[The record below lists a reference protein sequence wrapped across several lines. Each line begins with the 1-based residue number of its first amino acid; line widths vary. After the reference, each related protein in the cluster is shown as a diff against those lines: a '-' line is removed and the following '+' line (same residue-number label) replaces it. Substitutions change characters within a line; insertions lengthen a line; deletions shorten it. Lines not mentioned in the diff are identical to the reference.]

1 MAQAISKADIAII
14 GGGLTGKMMA
24 LTLLHSG
31 YEILVFAPEVKKTAL
46 DRRTTTIHKAGYKM
60 LSTLGVIDHLE
71 TPMVPIH
78 SIHIAIGKEMAS
90 RSDWL
95 INWHET
101 PTKTGAIEPMAYVV
115 ENHSLDAALD
125 KALSHNSMADKLTIL
140 DNSIA
145 SFEEQANHAL
155 LVTDEGRHTHV
166 DMMIACDGARSF
178 MREAAGIKPKKQA
191 TNQKAIVTNLILET
205 DHDFRA
211 CQRFLETG
219 PIALMPL
226 EGKMA
231 SLVWS
236 TSITQAD
243 RLLTLDDD
251 AFSQEVTS
259 AFGLEFGNL
268 RVAGDRHSFALNPY
282 YNRHLSKGRL
292 VLAGDAA
299 HAIHPL
305 AGMGYNLALSD
316 AAILLD
322 EIKSAKNRG
331 LKPSHISITNGYAKR
346 RQPEIIAMSAATSS
360 LNKALSRSED
370 SALSRLLATGMI
382 LLDKTALKHLFS
394 HIAKGGK
401 LAPAPLFKG
410 EL

>member
-1 MAQAISKADIAII
+1 MTEAVSQADIAII

-31 YEILVFAPEVKKTAL
+31 YEIFLCAPEIKKTTL

-60 LSTLGVIDHLE
+60 LSALGVIDCLKA
-71 TPMVPIH
+71 PMVPIH
-78 SIHIAIGKEMAS
+78 TIQIAIGREVGA

-95 INWHET
+95 MNWHET
-101 PTKTGAIEPMAYVV
+101 PTKSGALEPMAYVV
-115 ENHSLDAALD
+115 ENHHLDSALD
-125 KALSHNSMADKLTIL
+125 EALGHHPLADKLTIL
-140 DNSIA
+140 NESIA
-145 SFEEQANHAL
+145 SYEDGSEQACLITTKGHHVN
-155 LVTDEGRHTHV
+155 V

-178 MREAAGIKPKKQA
+178 MREAAGIKPRLQT
-191 TNQKAIVTNLILET
+191 TNQKAIVTNLMLET

-211 CQRFLETG
+211 CQRFLDTG

-236 TSITQAD
+236 SSLTEAD
-243 RLLTLDDD
+243 RLLMLDDD
-251 AFSQEVTS
+251 EFSSEVTA

-268 RVAGDRHSFALNPY
+268 RVAGTRHSFALTPY
-282 YNRHLSKGRL
+282 YNRHLTKGRL

-322 EIKSAKNRG
+322 EIKAAKKRG
-331 LKPSHISITNGYAKR
+331 LKPSHISITNGYVKR

-360 LNKALSRSED
+360 LNKALSRSQN

-394 HIAKGGK
+394 YIAKGGK

-410 EL
+410 EI